1 MSTVPSVEER
11 RGPAETV
18 AGFLAALAIFG
29 GVIAVAQRPVTI
41 GLTSILVAL
50 VAATMASGRH
60 RNLAGAAVAIAAA
73 GWLAGMIVCVITGRP
88 LW

>member
-1 MSTVPSVEER
+1 MSTAPPVEER
-11 RGPAETV
+11 QSQAETI

-29 GVIAVAQRPVTI
+29 GLIAIAQRPVTI
-41 GLTSILVAL
+41 GLTSLFIGLI
-50 VAATMASGRH
+50 AATMASGRNRH
-60 RNLAGAAVAIAAA
+60 LAAAGVAIAAT

>member
-1 MSTVPSVEER
+1 MSAAPSVAER

-41 GLTSILVAL
+41 GLTSLFIAL
-50 VAATMASGRH
+50 VAAIMASGRH
-60 RNLAGAAVAIAAA
+60 RNLAAAAVAIAAS